1 MRLVVADT
9 SPIFYLLTLDHIDLL
24 PHLFGKVFI
33 PGAVHDELRHPAAPT
48 LVRQWASRLPT
59 WAAITPVEA
68 LDDAALQPLGSV
80 ERAAI
85 TLALTL
91 HADLILID
99 ERKGTNVALS
109 KGFEVTGTLGVLG
122 LAARLRLGQP
132 SRRRRTAPAHKFP
145 LSSADHGRITQS
157 TGGTPLPA
165 QVGIVPADPVL
176 ANWRENIHR
185 DAVFE

>member
-1 MRLVVADT
+1 M
-9 SPIFYLLTLDHIDLL
+9 TLQD
-24 PHLFGKVFI
+24 
-33 PGAVHDELRHPAAPT
+33 
-48 LVRQWASRLPT
+48 
-59 WAAITPVEA
+59 
-68 LDDAALQPLGSV
+68 
-80 ERAAI
+80 
-85 TLALTL
+85 
-91 HADLILID
+91 DLILMD
-99 ERKGTNVALS
+99 ECKGTNVAHR

-176 ANWRENIHR
+176 ANWRETIHR
-185 DAVFE
+185 DAVFDGLYA